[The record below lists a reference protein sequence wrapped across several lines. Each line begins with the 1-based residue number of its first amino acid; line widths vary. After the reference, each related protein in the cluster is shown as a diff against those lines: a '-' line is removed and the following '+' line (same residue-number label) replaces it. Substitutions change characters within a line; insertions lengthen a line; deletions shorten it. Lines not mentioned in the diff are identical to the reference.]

1 MHRHMHI
8 KHLTK
13 LSVLVALLGAT
24 ACPPFPP
31 MNTTPYQGTQDT
43 ATIVAG
49 TGGGV
54 QYLYVPTTDIPVSSI
69 QQVIVQSHDGRT
81 FTLGPADVQN
91 VASGRMALAIPPGVT
106 QGEVTIVTT
115 AGTMPPIPFYIA
127 QPMTTLVT
135 PVVVGAQCYDISGT
149 WTGNISE
156 SDPNAVA
163 TASLQLGGDC
173 TTVSGFIHWQG
184 PRIGSVDST
193 IAGHWDA
200 TTMTLIARDTQL
212 FNVRPVPGGGFCPTE
227 EYRLSLSPDGR
238 TFTGLNIVTERTC
251 AGTSSVYLAR

>member
-1 MHRHMHI
+1 MN
-8 KHLTK
+8 HLLR
-13 LSVLVALLGAT
+13 LSIVAALLGAT
-24 ACPPFPP
+24 ACPPFPL
-31 MNTTPYQGTQDT
+31 MDTTTTQGTQGT
-43 ATIVAG
+43 ATIVSG

-69 QQVIVQSHDGRT
+69 QQVIVQSADGRT

-115 AGTMPPIPFYIA
+115 SGTMPPIPFYIA

-135 PVVVGAQCYDISGT
+135 TGIAVGGQCYDISGT

-156 SDPNAVA
+156 SDPDAFASA
-163 TASLQLGGDC
+163 TIQLSADC
-173 TTVSGFIHWQG
+173 TSVSGFIHWQG

-193 IAGHWDA
+193 IAGTWDA
-200 TTMTLIARDTQL
+200 STMTMIARDTQL
-212 FNVRPVPGGGFCPTE
+212 FNVRPVPGGGFCATE
-227 EYRLSLSPDGR
+227 QYRLTLAADGR
-238 TFTGLNIVTERTC
+238 TFTGLNIVTEPTC
-251 AGTSSVYLAR
+251 AGTSSVYLTR